1 MKTDK
6 DIFTHLIA
14 ENIQLKAQLTVV
26 TAHLL
31 QLIKVQS
38 IDGFDDFENDFW
50 QRIELERAKILK
62 DHSLLDE
69 SWSEYL
75 NDFLVSHQ
83 PKS

>member
-6 DIFTHLIA
+6 DIFTYLIA

-31 QLIKVQS
+31 QLIKVHS
-38 IDGFDDFENDFW
+38 IDSFDDFENDFW